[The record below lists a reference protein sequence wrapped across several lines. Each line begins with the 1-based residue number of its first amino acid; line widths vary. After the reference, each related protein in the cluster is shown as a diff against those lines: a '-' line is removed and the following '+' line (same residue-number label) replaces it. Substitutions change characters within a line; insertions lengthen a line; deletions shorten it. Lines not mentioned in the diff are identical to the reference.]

1 MKLNLFLFIFII
13 LNAITIVSSS
23 PSRILDIY
31 YNSFRIYTFEENK
44 NYYKVIKK
52 DVVHCK
58 KAPCNPQILEEKKIT
73 NKEDIDNLKIV
84 FDEIFN
90 NTYSK
95 EKSLHIEEIT
105 DDQYE
110 IINNVL
116 ERNNIIVKL
125 DYEIIDD
132 LDDGNSKYAKRG
144 IYYEEDND
152 GANVTVASGEKPSGG
167 YSIKVDKIE
176 TEGKDVTIY
185 VYEIKPTKDEVVST
199 VITYPVV
206 QINFNPI
213 PSRVSVINNE
223 TEESFPLIE
232 EQIKRISSSD
242 FNVVHFL
249 IFFLVLLL

>member
-95 EKSLHIEEIT
+95 EKSLH
-105 DDQYE
+105 
-110 IINNVL
+110 
-116 ERNNIIVKL
+116 
-125 DYEIIDD
+125 
-132 LDDGNSKYAKRG
+132 
-144 IYYEEDND
+144 
-152 GANVTVASGEKPSGG
+152 
-167 YSIKVDKIE
+167 
-176 TEGKDVTIY
+176 
-185 VYEIKPTKDEVVST
+185 
-199 VITYPVV
+199 
-206 QINFNPI
+206 
-213 PSRVSVINNE
+213 
-223 TEESFPLIE
+223 
-232 EQIKRISSSD
+232 
-242 FNVVHFL
+242 
-249 IFFLVLLL
+249 